1 MGKRFLLSVCA
12 AVAVAGAQTAPRTP
26 APPLA
31 FEVAS
36 IKPAEPLDAQRLMS
50 GQQRITVNV
59 DAARADFRDFSL
71 AELIRAAYRVR
82 LYQVSGPDWVT
93 TTRFDVVAKLPEGV
107 SAEQVPEML
116 KQLLAERF
124 HLAVHS
130 SSKEMP
136 VYALAIGKEGSK
148 LKESTPATAADGTI
162 AAQAAA
168 PPAAAGA
175 RTRSTMSV
183 DAPTGSTRMSVRA
196 NGLHVDMMNMT
207 MASLIDW
214 LSRFTDRP
222 VVDTTELKGRYDL
235 ELDLSR
241 DEMLNAASNAG
252 MAVDSARRVPD
263 GASDPGGDSVFKSV
277 EKFGL
282 KLDPR
287 RLPLT
292 LLVVD
297 HMDRTPTEN

>member
-1 MGKRFLLSVCA
+1 MGKRLLLGLCA
-12 AVAVAGAQTAPRTP
+12 AVAVAGAQTAQTP
-26 APPLA
+26 AVPLA

-36 IKPAEPLDAQRLMS
+36 IKPAEPLNAQRLMT

-71 AELIRAAYRVR
+71 AELIRIAYRVR

-93 TTRFDVVAKLPEGV
+93 TTRFDVVAKLPEGAT
-107 SAEQVPEML
+107 AEQVPEML
-116 KQLLAERF
+116 QQLLAERF
-124 HLAVHS
+124 HLVVHS
-130 SSKEMP
+130 ASKEMP

-148 LKESTPATAADGTI
+148 LKESTPDSAADGTV

-168 PPAAAGA
+168 LPAAAGA
-175 RTRSTMSV
+175 RARSTMSV
-183 DAPTGSTRMSVRA
+183 DAPTGSTRMSVGA
-196 NGLHVDMMNMT
+196 NGLHVDMKNMT

-222 VVDTTELKGRYDL
+222 VVDMTELKGRYDL

-252 MAVDSARRVPD
+252 MAVDGARRVPD

-297 HMDRTPTEN
+297 RMDRTPTEN